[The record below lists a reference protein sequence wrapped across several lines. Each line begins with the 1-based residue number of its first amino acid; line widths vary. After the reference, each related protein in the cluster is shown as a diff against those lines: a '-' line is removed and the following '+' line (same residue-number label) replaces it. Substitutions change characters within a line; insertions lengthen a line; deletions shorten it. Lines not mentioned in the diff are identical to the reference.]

1 MLWGLSYQKDGL
13 LCYAVHAVPLKGLS
27 TIPSEGYEPQTKMQN
42 VGYQKIKSTILAA
55 QVKYLE
61 TGLVSAI
68 SPAPEQ
74 LTDPVLIFPGPL
86 L

>member
-1 MLWGLSYQKDGL
+1 MLWGLPYQKGGL
-13 LCYAVHAVPLKGLS
+13 LSYAVHAVPPKGLS
-27 TIPSEGYEPQTKMQN
+27 TISSEGYEPQTKMQS

-61 TGLVSAI
+61 TGLLSAV

-74 LTDPVLIFPGPL
+74 LTDRVLIFPGPL